1 MIERTEKLAKFCAET
16 TFSQLDFQVV
26 ERTKLIIS
34 DTIGAILGGIVEP
47 EVREFLKFRA
57 GQKSKDRKV
66 KIIGLNKWA
75 EQSDA
80 SLIHGIAGTT
90 LEMDEGNQFAKGHP
104 AIHVLPAL
112 VSVVQSRLLPQ
123 NISGQ
128 EFLNAFAIGYDV
140 GARIGLASQ
149 LNPHMHPHGTGGVI
163 GAASAIGV
171 LLKFGH
177 REHMQLMNISSS
189 LTTASSRK
197 TMLQGG
203 TVRNV
208 YAGLSNQMAH
218 LAIDLIQSGFTG
230 EVDGIGSIFGN
241 VVSENLNDNLLLEK
255 LGQRF
260 EVMRNYFKLHACCRF
275 NHAALDCLHD
285 LMRDHQELSNI
296 EQISFIDVESY
307 NLAAELND
315 PRPQNM
321 LAAKFSVPFAL
332 ATTLV
337 NKNSQVLSFAGG
349 ALKNEKTMALSNKV
363 SVKEIS
369 SMTEMLPEFRPAK
382 VTIGM
387 KSGKVFRHSVK
398 TNKGDWQSP
407 YSADELE
414 NKFHS
419 LANRSLSQKKSKAL
433 YDKLQNLERIADMR
447 ELFQSISN

>member
-1 MIERTEKLAKFCAET
+1 MLERTEKLAKFCAET

-128 EFLNAFAIGYDV
+128 EFLNAFVIGYDV

-149 LNPHMHPHGTGGVI
+149 LNPHMHPHGTWGVI

-337 NKNSQVLSFAGG
+337 NKNSQVLSFAGD
-349 ALKNEKTMALSNKV
+349 ALKNEKTMALSKKV

-419 LANRSLSQKKSKAL
+419 LANRSLSQKKSKVL

-447 ELFQSISN
+447 ELFQSI

>member
-1 MIERTEKLAKFCAET
+1 MLERTEKLAKFCADT
-16 TFSQLDFQVV
+16 TFSQLGSQVV
-26 ERTKLIIS
+26 ERSKLIFS

-47 EVREFLKFRA
+47 EVRAFLTIRA

-149 LNPHMHPHGTGGVI
+149 LNPHMHPHGTWGVI

-337 NKNSQVLSFAGG
+337 NKNSQVLSFAGD
-349 ALKNEKTMALSNKV
+349 ALKNEKTMALSKKV

-419 LANRSLSQKKSKAL
+419 LANRSLSQKKSKVL

-447 ELFQSISN
+447 ELFQSI

>member
-149 LNPHMHPHGTGGVI
+149 LNPHMHPHGTWGVI

-349 ALKNEKTMALSNKV
+349 ALKNEKTMALSRKV

-419 LANRSLSQKKSKAL
+419 LANRSLSQKKSKVL

-447 ELFQSISN
+447 ELLQSI

>member
-47 EVREFLKFRA
+47 EVREFLKFRT

-128 EFLNAFAIGYDV
+128 EFLNAFVIGYDV

-149 LNPHMHPHGTGGVI
+149 LNPHMHPHGTWGVI

-419 LANRSLSQKKSKAL
+419 LANRSLSQKKSKVL

-447 ELFQSISN
+447 ELLQSI

>member
-1 MIERTEKLAKFCAET
+1 MVERTEKLAKFCAET

-128 EFLNAFAIGYDV
+128 EFLNAFVIGYDV

-149 LNPHMHPHGTGGVI
+149 LNPHMHPHGTWGVI

-296 EQISFIDVESY
+296 EQISFIDVQSY

-337 NKNSQVLSFAGG
+337 NKNSQVLSFAGD
-349 ALKNEKTMALSNKV
+349 ALKNEKTMALSKKV

-419 LANRSLSQKKSKAL
+419 LANRSLSQKKSKVL

-447 ELFQSISN
+447 ELFQSI

>member
-140 GARIGLASQ
+140 GARIGHASQ
-149 LNPHMHPHGTGGVI
+149 LNPHMHPHGTWGVI

-419 LANRSLSQKKSKAL
+419 LANRSLSQKKSKVL
-433 YDKLQNLERIADMR
+433 YDKLQNLERIADMQ
-447 ELFQSISN
+447 ELFQSI

>member
-112 VSVVQSRLLPQ
+112 VSVVQSRLLPE

-149 LNPHMHPHGTGGVI
+149 LNPHMHPHGTWGVI

-419 LANRSLSQKKSKAL
+419 LANRSLSQKKSKVL

-447 ELFQSISN
+447 ELFQSI

>member
-1 MIERTEKLAKFCAET
+1 MLERTEKLAKFCADT
-16 TFSQLDFQVV
+16 TFSQLESQVV
-26 ERTKLIIS
+26 ERSKLIFS

-47 EVREFLKFRA
+47 EVRAFLKIRA
-57 GQKSKDRKV
+57 GQKSKGRKV
-66 KIIGLNKWA
+66 KIIGLSKWA

-112 VSVVQSRLLPQ
+112 VSVVQSPLLPQ

-128 EFLNAFAIGYDV
+128 EFLNAFVIGYDV

-149 LNPHMHPHGTGGVI
+149 LNPHMHPHGTWGVI

-171 LLKFGH
+171 LLKFDL
-177 REHMQLMNISSS
+177 REHTQLMNISSS

-208 YAGLSNQMAH
+208 YAGLSNQMSH

-241 VVSENLNDNLLLEK
+241 VVSENLNDDLLLEK

-307 NLAAELND
+307 SLAAELDD

-337 NKNSQVLSFAGG
+337 NKNSQVLSFAGD
-349 ALKNEKTMALSNKV
+349 ALKNEKTMALSKKV

-387 KSGKVFRHSVK
+387 KSGKVFHHSVK

-419 LANRSLSQKKSKAL
+419 LANRSLSQKKSKVL
-433 YDKLQNLERIADMR
+433 YKKLQNLERIADMR
-447 ELFQSISN
+447 ELFQSI

>member
-16 TFSQLDFQVV
+16 TFSQLNFQVV

-128 EFLNAFAIGYDV
+128 EFLNAFVIGYDV

-149 LNPHMHPHGTGGVI
+149 LNPHMHPHGTWGVI

-419 LANRSLSQKKSKAL
+419 LANRSLSQKKSKVL

-447 ELFQSISN
+447 ELFQSI

>member
-1 MIERTEKLAKFCAET
+1 MVERTEKLAKFCAET

-149 LNPHMHPHGTGGVI
+149 LNPHMHPHGTWGVI

-419 LANRSLSQKKSKAL
+419 LANRSLSQKKSKVL

-447 ELFQSISN
+447 ELFQSI

>member
-1 MIERTEKLAKFCAET
+1 MLERTEKLAKFCADT
-16 TFSQLDFQVV
+16 TFSQLESQVV
-26 ERTKLIIS
+26 ERSKLIFS

-47 EVREFLKFRA
+47 EVRAFLKIRA
-57 GQKSKDRKV
+57 GQKSKGRKV

-80 SLIHGIAGTT
+80 SLIHGIAGTA

-112 VSVVQSRLLPQ
+112 VSVVQSPLLPQ

-128 EFLNAFAIGYDV
+128 EFLNAFVIGYDV

-149 LNPHMHPHGTGGVI
+149 LNPHMHPHGTWGVI

-171 LLKFGH
+171 LLKFDL
-177 REHMQLMNISSS
+177 REHTQLMNISSS

-307 NLAAELND
+307 SLAAELDD

-337 NKNSQVLSFAGG
+337 NKNSQVLSFAGD
-349 ALKNEKTMALSNKV
+349 ALKNEKTMALSKKV

-387 KSGKVFRHSVK
+387 KSGKVFHHSVK

-419 LANRSLSQKKSKAL
+419 LANRSLSQKKSKVL
-433 YDKLQNLERIADMR
+433 YKKLQNLERIADMR
-447 ELFQSISN
+447 ELFQSI

>member
-149 LNPHMHPHGTGGVI
+149 LNPHMHPHGTWGVI

-285 LMRDHQELSNI
+285 LMRDHQELSNF

-307 NLAAELND
+307 NLAAELDD

-337 NKNSQVLSFAGG
+337 NKNSQVLSFAGD
-349 ALKNEKTMALSNKV
+349 ALKNEKTMALSKKV

-419 LANRSLSQKKSKAL
+419 LANRSLSQKKSKVL

-447 ELFQSISN
+447 ELFQSI

>member
-1 MIERTEKLAKFCAET
+1 MLERTEKLARFCDDT
-16 TFSQLDFQVV
+16 TFSQLDSQVA
-26 ERTKLIIS
+26 ERSKLIFS

-47 EVREFLKFRA
+47 EVRAFLKIRA

-128 EFLNAFAIGYDV
+128 EFLNAFVIGYDV

-149 LNPHMHPHGTGGVI
+149 LNPHMHPHGTWGVI

-337 NKNSQVLSFAGG
+337 NKNSQVLSFAGD
-349 ALKNEKTMALSNKV
+349 ALKNEKTMALSKKV

-419 LANRSLSQKKSKAL
+419 LANRSLSQKKSKVL

-447 ELFQSISN
+447 ELFQSI

>member
-1 MIERTEKLAKFCAET
+1 MVERTEKLAKFCAET

-26 ERTKLIIS
+26 ERTKFIIS

-57 GQKSKDRKV
+57 GQKSKARKV

-75 EQSDA
+75 EHSDA

-241 VVSENLNDNLLLEK
+241 VVSENLNDNLLLQK

-414 NKFHS
+414 NKFYS
-419 LANRSLSQKKSKAL
+419 LANRSLSQKKSKVL

-447 ELFQSISN
+447 ELFQSI

>member
-1 MIERTEKLAKFCAET
+1 MLERTEKLAKFCADT
-16 TFSQLDFQVV
+16 TFSQLESQVV
-26 ERTKLIIS
+26 ERSKLIFS

-47 EVREFLKFRA
+47 EVRAFLKIRA
-57 GQKSKDRKV
+57 GQKSKGRKV

-80 SLIHGIAGTT
+80 SLIHGIAGTA

-112 VSVVQSRLLPQ
+112 VSVVQSPLLPQ

-128 EFLNAFAIGYDV
+128 EFLNAFVIGYDV

-149 LNPHMHPHGTGGVI
+149 LNPHMHPHGTWGVI

-171 LLKFGH
+171 LLKFDL
-177 REHMQLMNISSS
+177 REHTQLMNISSS

-208 YAGLSNQMAH
+208 YAGLSNQMSH

-241 VVSENLNDNLLLEK
+241 VVSENLNDDLLLEK

-307 NLAAELND
+307 SLAAELDD

-337 NKNSQVLSFAGG
+337 NKNSQVLSFAGD
-349 ALKNEKTMALSNKV
+349 ALKNEKTMALSKKV

-387 KSGKVFRHSVK
+387 KSGKVFHHSVK

-419 LANRSLSQKKSKAL
+419 LANRSLSQKKSTVL
-433 YDKLQNLERIADMR
+433 YKKLQNLERIADMR
-447 ELFQSISN
+447 ELFQSI

>member
-149 LNPHMHPHGTGGVI
+149 LNPHMHPHGTWGVI

-337 NKNSQVLSFAGG
+337 NKNSQVLSFAGD
-349 ALKNEKTMALSNKV
+349 ALKNEKTMALSKKV

-419 LANRSLSQKKSKAL
+419 LANRSLSQKKSKVL

-447 ELFQSISN
+447 ELFQSI

>member
-34 DTIGAILGGIVEP
+34 DTIGSILGGIVEP

-149 LNPHMHPHGTGGVI
+149 LNPHMHPHGTWGVI

-419 LANRSLSQKKSKAL
+419 LANRSLSQKKSKVL

-447 ELFQSISN
+447 ELFQSI

>member
-149 LNPHMHPHGTGGVI
+149 LNPHMHPHGTWGVI

-337 NKNSQVLSFAGG
+337 NKNSQVLSFAGD

-419 LANRSLSQKKSKAL
+419 LANRSLSQKKSKVL

-447 ELFQSISN
+447 ELLQSI

>member
-112 VSVVQSRLLPQ
+112 VSAVQSRLLPQ

-149 LNPHMHPHGTGGVI
+149 LNPHMHPHGTWGVI

-419 LANRSLSQKKSKAL
+419 LANRSLSQKKSKVL

-447 ELFQSISN
+447 ELLQSI

>member
-128 EFLNAFAIGYDV
+128 EFLNAFVIGYDV

-149 LNPHMHPHGTGGVI
+149 LNPHMHPHGTWGVI

-349 ALKNEKTMALSNKV
+349 ALKNEKTMALSKKV

-419 LANRSLSQKKSKAL
+419 LANRSLSQKKSKVL

-447 ELFQSISN
+447 ELFQSI

>member
-1 MIERTEKLAKFCAET
+1 MVERTEKLAKFCAET

-128 EFLNAFAIGYDV
+128 EFLNAFVIGYDV

-149 LNPHMHPHGTGGVI
+149 LNPHMHPHGTWGVI

-337 NKNSQVLSFAGG
+337 NKNSQVLSFAGD
-349 ALKNEKTMALSNKV
+349 ALKNEKTMALSKKV

-419 LANRSLSQKKSKAL
+419 LANRSLSQKKSKVL

-447 ELFQSISN
+447 ELFQSI

>member
-34 DTIGAILGGIVEP
+34 DTIGAVLGGIVEP

-149 LNPHMHPHGTGGVI
+149 LNPHMHPHGTWGVI

-419 LANRSLSQKKSKAL
+419 LANRSLSQKKSKVL

-447 ELFQSISN
+447 ELFQSI

>member
-47 EVREFLKFRA
+47 EVREFLKFRT

-149 LNPHMHPHGTGGVI
+149 LNPHMHPHGTWGVI

-349 ALKNEKTMALSNKV
+349 ALKNEKTMALSKKV

-414 NKFHS
+414 TKFHS
-419 LANRSLSQKKSKAL
+419 LANRSLSQKKSKVL

-447 ELFQSISN
+447 ELFQSI

>member
-1 MIERTEKLAKFCAET
+1 MLERTEKLAKFCADT
-16 TFSQLDFQVV
+16 TFSQLGSQVV
-26 ERTKLIIS
+26 ERSKLIFS

-47 EVREFLKFRA
+47 EVRAFLKIRA

-128 EFLNAFAIGYDV
+128 EFLNAFVIGYDV

-149 LNPHMHPHGTGGVI
+149 LNPHMHPHGTWGVI

-419 LANRSLSQKKSKAL
+419 LANRSLSQKKSKVL

-447 ELFQSISN
+447 ELFQSI

>member
-149 LNPHMHPHGTGGVI
+149 LNPHMHPHGTWGVI

-230 EVDGIGSIFGN
+230 EIDGIGSIFGN

-419 LANRSLSQKKSKAL
+419 LANRSLSQKKSKVL

-447 ELFQSISN
+447 ELFQSI

>member
-128 EFLNAFAIGYDV
+128 EFLNAFVIGYDV

-149 LNPHMHPHGTGGVI
+149 LNPHMHPHGTWGVI

-419 LANRSLSQKKSKAL
+419 LANRSLSQKKSKVL

-447 ELFQSISN
+447 ELLQSI

>member
-128 EFLNAFAIGYDV
+128 EFLNAFVIGYDV

-149 LNPHMHPHGTGGVI
+149 LNPHMHPHGTWGVI

-296 EQISFIDVESY
+296 EQISFIDVQSY

-337 NKNSQVLSFAGG
+337 NKNSQVLSFAGD
-349 ALKNEKTMALSNKV
+349 ALKNEKTMALSKKV

-419 LANRSLSQKKSKAL
+419 LANRSLSQKKSKVL

-447 ELFQSISN
+447 ELFQSI

>member
-128 EFLNAFAIGYDV
+128 EFLNALAIGYDV

-149 LNPHMHPHGTGGVI
+149 LNPHMHPHGTWGVI

-419 LANRSLSQKKSKAL
+419 LANRSLSQKKSKVL

-447 ELFQSISN
+447 ELFQSI

>member
-149 LNPHMHPHGTGGVI
+149 LNPHMHPHGTWGVI

-337 NKNSQVLSFAGG
+337 NKNSQVLSFAGD
-349 ALKNEKTMALSNKV
+349 ALKNEKTMALSKKV

-387 KSGKVFRHSVK
+387 KSGKVFHHSVK

-419 LANRSLSQKKSKAL
+419 LANRSLSQKKSKVL
-433 YDKLQNLERIADMR
+433 YDKLQNLERIGDMR
-447 ELFQSISN
+447 ELFQSI

>member
-16 TFSQLDFQVV
+16 TFSKLDFQVV

-149 LNPHMHPHGTGGVI
+149 LNPHMHPHGTWGVI

-349 ALKNEKTMALSNKV
+349 ALKNEKTMALSKKV

-369 SMTEMLPEFRPAK
+369 SMTEMLPAFRPAK

-419 LANRSLSQKKSKAL
+419 LANRSLSQKKSKVL

-447 ELFQSISN
+447 ELFQSI

>member
-57 GQKSKDRKV
+57 GQKLKDRKV

-80 SLIHGIAGTT
+80 PLIHGIAGTT

-149 LNPHMHPHGTGGVI
+149 LNPHMHPHGTWGVI
-163 GAASAIGV
+163 GAASAIGN

-363 SVKEIS
+363 SVKGIS

-419 LANRSLSQKKSKAL
+419 LANRSLSQKKSKVL

-447 ELFQSISN
+447 ELFQSI

>member
-149 LNPHMHPHGTGGVI
+149 LNPHMHPHGTWGVI

-337 NKNSQVLSFAGG
+337 NKNSQVLSFAGD
-349 ALKNEKTMALSNKV
+349 ALKNEKTMALSKKV

-382 VTIGM
+382 VTVGM

-419 LANRSLSQKKSKAL
+419 LANRSLSQKKSKVL

-447 ELFQSISN
+447 ELFQSI

>member
-112 VSVVQSRLLPQ
+112 VSAVQSRLLPQ

-149 LNPHMHPHGTGGVI
+149 LNPHMHPHGTWGVI

-337 NKNSQVLSFAGG
+337 NKNSRVLSFAGD
-349 ALKNEKTMALSNKV
+349 ALKNEKTMALSKKV
-363 SVKEIS
+363 SVKEMS
-369 SMTEMLPEFRPAK
+369 SMTAMLPQFRPAK
-382 VTIGM
+382 VTIGL
-387 KSGKVFRHSVK
+387 KNGKTIHHSVK

-414 NKFHS
+414 DKFYS
-419 LANRSLSQKKSKAL
+419 LANRSLSQKKSKTL
-433 YDKLQNLERIADMR
+433 YDKLQNLEQIADMR
-447 ELFQSISN
+447 ELFHSI

>member
-16 TFSQLDFQVV
+16 TFSQQDFQVV

-128 EFLNAFAIGYDV
+128 EFLNAFVIGYDV

-149 LNPHMHPHGTGGVI
+149 LNPHMHPHGTWGVI

-419 LANRSLSQKKSKAL
+419 LANRSLSQKKSKVL

-447 ELFQSISN
+447 ELFQSI

>member
-149 LNPHMHPHGTGGVI
+149 LNPHMHPHGTWGVI

-349 ALKNEKTMALSNKV
+349 ALKNEKTMALSKKV

-419 LANRSLSQKKSKAL
+419 LANRSLSQKKSKVL

-447 ELFQSISN
+447 ELLQSI

>member
-1 MIERTEKLAKFCAET
+1 MVERTEKLAKFCAET

-149 LNPHMHPHGTGGVI
+149 LNPHMHPHGTWGVI

-337 NKNSQVLSFAGG
+337 NKNSQVLSFAGD
-349 ALKNEKTMALSNKV
+349 ALKNEKTMALSKKV

-419 LANRSLSQKKSKAL
+419 LANRSLSQKKSKVL

-447 ELFQSISN
+447 ELFQSI